1 LYNSTNFRPPGQQR
15 AHSEAVRAA
24 CLCPPLRPT
33 NGQDARP
40 AALITEVVWRQPNVG
55 RQAGRKRRHPV
66 RWPRTRPASWG
77 SRYWWLPTSAALT
90 PFVKL
95 TPTLWV
101 LYAPSP
107 LLPISTDSGRSRG
120 VILLASFASTLPLSL
135 CTSAQRSVPCD
146 GAMGAWPGDELRAW
160 GGQQRMPGA
169 LRSTLPR
176 AGACQVHQVSQAVT
190 PASCNTCTRQSS
202 RPPA

>member
-1 LYNSTNFRPPGQQR
+1 MYNSTNFRPPGQQR

-77 SRYWWLPTSAALT
+77 SRCLACRRARWAPPAAVRRQTSLPSCKPKMRASDTSHRYIFTRPVRHASA
-90 PFVKL
+90 
-95 TPTLWV
+95 
-101 LYAPSP
+101 
-107 LLPISTDSGRSRG
+107 RRG
-120 VILLASFASTLPLSL
+120 VRGPDCGQAA
-135 CTSAQRSVPCD
+135 AQTPEQQWLQCPH
-146 GAMGAWPGDELRAW
+146 GHGLRRAAT
-160 GGQQRMPGA
+160 RA
-169 LRSTLPR
+169 PR
-176 AGACQVHQVSQAVT
+176 
-190 PASCNTCTRQSS
+190 
-202 RPPA
+202 